1 MYENFLYVPVAEAYL
16 LVNISQKLR
25 VDLFEIF
32 SKGVMKRP
40 PISAVPG
47 LDRRWSF
54 PSASYCHGRWRL
66 RGITVITQ
74 LLS

>member
-25 VDLFEIF
+25 VDLLEIL
-32 SKGVMKRP
+32 SKGDEKTSDIGSSRAGQEMV
-40 PISAVPG
+40 V
-47 LDRRWSF
+47 